1 MSQTMTGT
9 VRKFDDAKGY
19 GFIRA
24 DGVPEDIFVY
34 HTAIKMEGYRTLVS
48 GDVVQFKL
56 SRGEKGFKA
65 EEVLKVG
72 VAPPAAPEMRAI

>member
-1 MSQTMTGT
+1 MSQVMTGS

-34 HTAIKMEGYRTLVS
+34 QTAIKMEGYRTLS
-48 GDVVQFKL
+48 PGDVVQFKL

-65 EEVLKVG
+65 EEVTRVG
-72 VAPPAAPEMRAI
+72 VTPPAAPEMRAI

>member
-1 MSQTMTGT
+1 MSQVMTGT

-34 HTAIKMEGYRTLVS
+34 QTAIKMEGYRTLAS
-48 GDVVQFKL
+48 GDVVQFKV
-56 SRGEKGFKA
+56 SRSEKGLKA
-65 EEVLKVG
+65 EEVTKVS
-72 VAPPAAPEMRAI
+72 VTPPAAPEIGAI